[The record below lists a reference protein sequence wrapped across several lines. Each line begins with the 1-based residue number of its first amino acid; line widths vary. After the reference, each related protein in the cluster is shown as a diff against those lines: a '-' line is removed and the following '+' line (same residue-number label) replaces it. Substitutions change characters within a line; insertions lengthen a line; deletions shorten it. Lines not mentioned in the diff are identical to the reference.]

1 MKIRVPILIM
11 SLFAMMLIT
20 VLSAFTNTPTI
31 AQNPT
36 ATPDA
41 LQQRT
46 TEIIAGAT
54 LTAQV
59 GGDFTSIGTSTPL
72 AGLCNSLMYRNLS
85 DVEAQIKASLGVI
98 TTLLDDFTV
107 EALLLEETNDCV
119 TFIQQELTITI
130 TVPLRTIDEINN
142 ETQLGDT
149 LATIVVN
156 LLANSQLNLLSN
168 PTFVV
173 EFAYGNQIRSL
184 SAQWDDARS
193 LVSLGIRGEEFINR
207 ITLFGIEEN

>member
-1 MKIRVPILIM
+1 MKIRTPILIM

-20 VLSAFTNTPTI
+20 ILSAFTHTPTI

-36 ATPDA
+36 PTLDPIYI
-41 LQQRT
+41 RS
-46 TEIIAGAT
+46 TEIVAEAT

-98 TTLLDDFTV
+98 TTLLDNFTV
-107 EALLLEETNDCV
+107 EALLLEETTDCV
-119 TFIQQELTITI
+119 TFTQRELTITI
-130 TVPLRTIDEINN
+130 TVPLRAIDEISN

-156 LLANSQLNLLSN
+156 LLANSQLDVLSN
-168 PTFVV
+168 PTLVV
-173 EFAYGNQIRSL
+173 EFTYGNQTRSL
-184 SAQWDDARS
+184 SASWDDARN
-193 LVSLGIRGEEFINR
+193 LVSTGIRGEEVVNR
-207 ITLFGIEEN
+207 ITLLGIEEN